1 LKDSLSVISED
12 EAKLMRSVEPVVHLT
27 VLEDILRIPRASS
40 LMVLTFGLAC
50 CAIEMMAAGAAKFD
64 WGRFGVIP
72 RSTPRQSDLMII
84 AGTISRKMAPT
95 VVTLWEQM
103 AAPKW
108 VIAMGNCAIS
118 GGPFAHESQY
128 AILNGADEIVPV
140 DVYVPGCPPRPE
152 GLIQGILAVQ
162 DKITGGQKNNVLRRF
177 DRRRGDKRDF
187 VKRIKRID

>member
-1 LKDSLSVISED
+1 MTSE
-12 EAKLMRSVEPVVHLT
+12 EKLTRSAEPFVKLA
-27 VLEDILRIPRASS
+27 VLEDILSIPRASS

-50 CAIEMMAAGAAKFD
+50 CAIEMMASGVTKFD

-72 RSTPRQSDLMII
+72 RSTPRQADLMIV

-118 GGPFAHESQY
+118 GGPFAYEEQY
-128 AILNGADEIVPV
+128 AIVNGADEIIPV

-152 GLIQGILAVQ
+152 GLIQGILALQ

-177 DRRRGDKRDF
+177 DRHGGQARDIR
-187 VKRIKRID
+187 KRIKRID

>member
-1 LKDSLSVISED
+1 MSPE
-12 EAKLMRSVEPVVHLT
+12 EKLMRSAEPVVRLAI
-27 VLEDILRIPRASS
+27 LEDILSIPRASS

-50 CAIEMMAAGAAKFD
+50 CAIEMMAAGVNKFD

-72 RSTPRQSDLMII
+72 RSTPRQADLMIV

-128 AILNGADEIVPV
+128 AIVNGADEIIPV
-140 DVYVPGCPPRPE
+140 DVYIPGCPPRPE
-152 GLIQGILAVQ
+152 GVIQGVLALQ

-177 DRRRGDKRDF
+177 DRHTGEPRDLKQRFKRLD
-187 VKRIKRID
+187 

>member
-1 LKDSLSVISED
+1 LKDNPSVISKD
-12 EAKLMRSVEPVVHLT
+12 EAKLIRSVEPVVRLA
-27 VLEDILRIPRASS
+27 VLEDILSIPRASS

-72 RSTPRQSDLMII
+72 RSTPRQADLMII

-128 AILNGADEIVPV
+128 AIVNGADEIIPV

-152 GLIQGILAVQ
+152 GLIQGVLAIQ

-177 DRRRGDKRDF
+177 DRHRGDKREF
-187 VKRIKRID
+187 IKRIKRIN

>member
-1 LKDSLSVISED
+1 VTSES
-12 EAKLMRSVEPVVHLT
+12 EGKLIRSAEPIIHLT
-27 VLEDILRIPRASS
+27 TLENILGVPRASS

-72 RSTPRQSDLMII
+72 RGTPRQADLMII

-95 VVTLWEQM
+95 IVTLWEQM

-108 VIAMGNCAIS
+108 VLAMGNCAIS
-118 GGPFAHESQY
+118 GGPFAHETQY
-128 AILNGADEIVPV
+128 AIVNGADEIVPV

-152 GLIQGILAVQ
+152 GLIQGILTLQ

-177 DRRRGDKRDF
+177 DRQRGDRRDF
-187 VKRIKRID
+187 IKRVKRID